1 MNPLYVIDLDDN
13 IGQTLKNC
21 PPGETPLE
29 PMAIDRSGKPLCF
42 MTPKQ
47 QAMFK
52 HLSLTGSL
60 LPCTG
65 RNREKFSRM
74 VIAFNGYAIV
84 AYGGA
89 ILLPTGGFEP
99 GWRSYVLGQAAGIVN
114 DLDRLRTSA
123 QALVDMLGYDIDLE
137 ILGEDFE
144 DGVTTPLYIEAKL
157 RGGEKNQFDHLERVW
172 KDVQPK
178 GWKFH
183 RNGHTMT
190 SMPSFLGKTPALS
203 YFLQEINPPRAF
215 TVGMGDS
222 TTDGDF
228 MALCDYAMMPVR
240 SQIFRLLKEAIDV
253 SR

>member
-21 PPGETPLE
+21 PPGETPLV
-29 PMAIDRSGKPLCF
+29 PMSIDKAGKPLCF

-47 QAMFK
+47 QEMFK
-52 HLSLTGSL
+52 HLSRTGML

-65 RNREKFSRM
+65 RNKEKFSRM
-74 VIAFNGYAIV
+74 VIEFNGYAIV

-89 ILLPTGGFEP
+89 ILQPDGQFEP
-99 GWRSYVLGQAAGIVN
+99 GWRAFVQSQAAGIAN
-114 DLDRLRTSA
+114 DLIRLRDSATS
-123 QALVDMLGYDIDLE
+123 LVEMLGYKIDVEL
-137 ILGEDFE
+137 LGEDFE
-144 DGVTTPLYIEAKL
+144 AGQTTHLYAEAKL
-157 RGGEKNQFDHLERVW
+157 RGGDNAQFEHLQRVW
-172 KDVQPK
+172 ADVQPA
-178 GWKFH
+178 GWKLH
-183 RNGHTMT
+183 RNGHTMA
-190 SMPSFLGKTPALS
+190 SMPSFLGKVPALR
-203 YFLQEINPPRAF
+203 YFLEHINPPRAF

-240 SQIFRLLKEAIDV
+240 SQIFTLLKGAIDV